1 MLLKKRIISPEPLI
15 RLNALTKMYTDHK
28 YMENIFET
36 NSQFNFEQIRLTSPS
51 AMIGGNHMIKF
62 LVKDLPL
69 YIQPP
74 RCKTKNGI
82 FKSGKR
88 YYSDLMFSHDN
99 EEFVQW
105 LEELEKYVCA
115 NIYSNREKWFDSN
128 MEQNDI
134 ENYFTP
140 PLKLYKS
147 GKFYL
152 VRVNAPYGLT
162 QTSLTIYNEA
172 EEKVDP
178 DSIEENSNVI
188 TILEVQG
195 VKCSSRSF
203 QLEFE
208 LKQMMLLNPTNIFD
222 KCILGESIKKPKEL
236 HEGSE
241 AIALETL
248 DVVESSEKEIVQEKQ
263 VEEEE
268 ETLDTSVKEDSV
280 VELETKSAESKSED
294 ENVLLEF
301 DLNLDK
307 VSDPEPLQIKPR
319 TDVYY
324 EMYKEAKRKARMAR
338 NLALSAYMEAKQIK
352 DTYKLEDLSDSDDS
366 DMEEPFL
373 TKEKENL

>member
-1 MLLKKRIISPEPLI
+1 M
-15 RLNALTKMYTDHK
+15 D
-28 YMENIFET
+28 NIFEP
-36 NSQFNFEQIRLTSPS
+36 NSKFNFEQVRLTSPS

-88 YYSDLMFSHDN
+88 YYSDLMFSQDN
-99 EEFVQW
+99 EEFIQW
-105 LEELEKYVCA
+105 LEELEKYVC
-115 NIYSNREKWFDSN
+115 NYIYSNREKWFDSD
-128 MEQNDI
+128 MEQHDI

-152 VRVNAPYGLT
+152 VRVNAPHGLT
-162 QTSLTIYNEA
+162 QTSLTIYNES

-208 LKQMMLLNPTNIFD
+208 MKQMMLLNPTNIFD
-222 KCILGESIKKPKEL
+222 KCILGESVKKSK
-236 HEGSE
+236 
-241 AIALETL
+241 
-248 DVVESSEKEIVQEKQ
+248 ESSEEPEKDEKDEKEETTCLENSGQEVVHDKEI
-263 VEEEE
+263 E
-268 ETLDTSVKEDSV
+268 ETLDTSPV
-280 VELETKSAESKSED
+280 VEPIPESTESKTED
-294 ENVLLEF
+294 ENILFEF

-307 VSDPEPLQIKPR
+307 VLDPEPLQIKPR

-324 EMYKEAKRKARMAR
+324 EMYREAKRKARMAR

-352 DTYKLEDLSDSDDS
+352 DTYKLEDITDSDDS
-366 DMEEPFL
+366 DTEESFFP
-373 TKEKENL
+373 KEKENL

>member
-1 MLLKKRIISPEPLI
+1 M
-15 RLNALTKMYTDHK
+15 D
-28 YMENIFET
+28 NIFEP
-36 NSQFNFEQIRLTSPS
+36 NSKFNFEQVRLTSPS

-99 EEFVQW
+99 EEFIQW
-105 LEELEKYVCA
+105 LEELEKYVC
-115 NIYSNREKWFDSN
+115 NYIYSNREKWFDSD
-128 MEQNDI
+128 MEKHDI

-152 VRVNAPYGLT
+152 VRVNAPHGLT
-162 QTSLTIYNEA
+162 QTSLTIYNES

-208 LKQMMLLNPTNIFD
+208 IKQMMLLNPTNIFD
-222 KCILGESIKKPKEL
+222 KCILGESTKKSKDS
-236 HEGSE
+236 SE
-241 AIALETL
+241 EPEEPLETST
-248 DVVESSEKEIVQEKQ
+248 ESEEIQEKGT
-263 VEEEE
+263 E
-268 ETLDTSVKEDSV
+268 ETLDSSPKEEAV
-280 VELETKSAESKSED
+280 VETVESTNEE
-294 ENVLLEF
+294 ENILFEF

-307 VSDPEPLQIKPR
+307 VLDPEPLQIKPR

-352 DTYKLEDLSDSDDS
+352 DTYKLEDVTDSDDS
-366 DMEEPFL
+366 DTDESFL
-373 TKEKENL
+373 SKEKENL

>member
-1 MLLKKRIISPEPLI
+1 
-15 RLNALTKMYTDHK
+15 
-28 YMENIFET
+28 
-36 NSQFNFEQIRLTSPS
+36 
-51 AMIGGNHMIKF
+51 
-62 LVKDLPL
+62 
-69 YIQPP
+69 
-74 RCKTKNGI
+74 
-82 FKSGKR
+82 
-88 YYSDLMFSHDN
+88 
-99 EEFVQW
+99 
-105 LEELEKYVCA
+105 
-115 NIYSNREKWFDSN
+115 

-152 VRVNAPYGLT
+152 VRVNAPHGLT
-162 QTSLTIYNEA
+162 QTSLNIYNES

-178 DSIEENSNVI
+178 DSIEENSNII

-208 LKQMMLLNPTNIFD
+208 MKQMMLLNPTNIFD
-222 KCILGESIKKPKEL
+222 KCILGESVKKPKEV
-236 HEGSE
+236 EVPE
-241 AIALETL
+241 VVDPPLETL
-248 DVVESSEKEIVQEKQ
+248 EEEKEETNKENEEK
-263 VEEEE
+263 EEEETNKESKEKEEEETNKESKEKEKDKE
-268 ETLDTSVKEDSV
+268 ETLDTSSKEEPEV
-280 VELETKSAESKSED
+280 ETKESSNED
-294 ENVLLEF
+294 ENILFEF

-352 DTYKLEDLSDSDDS
+352 DTYKLEDLTDSDDS
-366 DMEEPFL
+366 DTEESFF
-373 TKEKENL
+373 TKQKENL

>member
-1 MLLKKRIISPEPLI
+1 M
-15 RLNALTKMYTDHK
+15 D
-28 YMENIFET
+28 NIFEP
-36 NSQFNFEQIRLTSPS
+36 NSKFDFEQIRLTSPS

-88 YYSDLMFSHDN
+88 YYSDLMFSQDN
-99 EEFVQW
+99 EEFIQW
-105 LEELEKYVCA
+105 LEELEKYVC
-115 NIYSNREKWFDSN
+115 NYIYSNREKWFDSD
-128 MEQNDI
+128 MEKHDV

-152 VRVNAPYGLT
+152 VRVNAPHGLT
-162 QTSLTIYNEA
+162 QTSLTIYNES

-208 LKQMMLLNPTNIFD
+208 MKQMMLLNPTNIFD
-222 KCILGESIKKPKEL
+222 KCIIGESIKKPKDEL
-236 HEGSE
+236 EEPEKDETIS
-241 AIALETL
+241 LENSQGE
-248 DVVESSEKEIVQEKQ
+248 VVQDKDT
-263 VEEEE
+263 E
-268 ETLDTSVKEDSV
+268 ETLDASVKEETT
-280 VELETKSAESKSED
+280 VEPLESIESKNED
-294 ENVLLEF
+294 ENILFEF

-307 VSDPEPLQIKPR
+307 VSDQEPLQIKPR

-352 DTYKLEDLSDSDDS
+352 DTYKLQDITDSDDS
-366 DMEEPFL
+366 DTEESFL
-373 TKEKENL
+373 SKEKENL

>member
-1 MLLKKRIISPEPLI
+1 
-15 RLNALTKMYTDHK
+15 MYTDHK
-28 YMENIFET
+28 YMENIFEP
-36 NSQFNFEQIRLTSPS
+36 NSKFNFEQIRLTSPS

-99 EEFVQW
+99 EEFIQW
-105 LEELEKYVCA
+105 LEELEKYVC
-115 NIYSNREKWFDSN
+115 NYIYSNREKWFDSN
-128 MEQNDI
+128 MEQHDI

-162 QTSLTIYNEA
+162 QTSLNIYNES
-172 EEKVDP
+172 EEKVDS
-178 DSIEENSNVI
+178 DTIEENSNVI

-208 LKQMMLLNPTNIFD
+208 MKQMMLLNPTNIFD
-222 KCILGESIKKPKEL
+222 KCILGESIKKSKEFP
-236 HEGSE
+236 EGSE
-241 AIALETL
+241 NSDDPATISLET
-248 DVVESSEKEIVQEKQ
+248 SEDEKVQEKQ
-263 VEEEE
+263 VEAE
-268 ETLDTSVKEDSV
+268 ETLDASIKEESA
-280 VELETKSAESKSED
+280 VEVPPEPAESNSDD
-294 ENVLLEF
+294 ENVLFEF

-352 DTYKLEDLSDSDDS
+352 DTYKLEDLTDSDDS
-366 DMEEPFL
+366 DTEDSFFP
-373 TKEKENL
+373 KEKENL

>member
-1 MLLKKRIISPEPLI
+1 M
-15 RLNALTKMYTDHK
+15 D
-28 YMENIFET
+28 NIFEP
-36 NSQFNFEQIRLTSPS
+36 NSKFDFEQIRLTSPS

-88 YYSDLMFSHDN
+88 YYSDLMFSQDN
-99 EEFVQW
+99 EEFIQW
-105 LEELEKYVCA
+105 LEELEKYVC
-115 NIYSNREKWFDSN
+115 NYIYSNREKWFDSD
-128 MEQNDI
+128 MEKHDV

-152 VRVNAPYGLT
+152 VRVNAPHGLA
-162 QTSLTIYNEA
+162 QTSLNIYNES
-172 EEKVDP
+172 EEKLDP

-208 LKQMMLLNPTNIFD
+208 MKQMMLLNPTNIFD

-236 HEGSE
+236 SE
-241 AIALETL
+241 DPEKDETISLENSQQEVL
-248 DVVESSEKEIVQEKQ
+248 RDKET
-263 VEEEE
+263 E
-268 ETLDTSVKEDSV
+268 ETLDTLVKEEV
-280 VELETKSAESKSED
+280 ALEPTSESTASIESGNED
-294 ENVLLEF
+294 ENILFEF

-307 VSDPEPLQIKPR
+307 VSDSEPLQIKPR

-352 DTYKLEDLSDSDDS
+352 DTYKLEDITDSDDS
-366 DMEEPFL
+366 DTEESFL
-373 TKEKENL
+373 SKEKENL

>member
-1 MLLKKRIISPEPLI
+1 M
-15 RLNALTKMYTDHK
+15 D
-28 YMENIFET
+28 NIFEP
-36 NSQFNFEQIRLTSPS
+36 NSKFNFEQIRLTSPS

-99 EEFVQW
+99 EEFIQW

-115 NIYSNREKWFDSN
+115 NIYSNREKWFDSD
-128 MEQNDI
+128 MEQHDI

-152 VRVNAPYGLT
+152 VRVNAPHGLT
-162 QTSLTIYNEA
+162 QTSLTIYNES

-178 DSIEENSNVI
+178 DAIEENSNVI

-208 LKQMMLLNPTNIFD
+208 MKQMMLLNPTNIFD

-236 HEGSE
+236 SEGTEGTEGSE
-241 AIALETL
+241 EPAAIALEAS
-248 DVVESSEKEIVQEKQ
+248 DVLETPEEEKVQEKQ
-263 VEEEE
+263 AEES
-268 ETLDTSVKEDSV
+268 LDASVKEESA
-280 VELETKSAESKSED
+280 VEPTSESKSED

-366 DMEEPFL
+366 DTEESFF

>member
-1 MLLKKRIISPEPLI
+1 
-15 RLNALTKMYTDHK
+15 
-28 YMENIFET
+28 
-36 NSQFNFEQIRLTSPS
+36 
-51 AMIGGNHMIKF
+51 
-62 LVKDLPL
+62 
-69 YIQPP
+69 
-74 RCKTKNGI
+74 
-82 FKSGKR
+82 
-88 YYSDLMFSHDN
+88 
-99 EEFVQW
+99 
-105 LEELEKYVCA
+105 
-115 NIYSNREKWFDSN
+115 
-128 MEQNDI
+128 MEQHDI

-162 QTSLTIYNEA
+162 QTSLNIYNES

-178 DSIEENSNVI
+178 DTIEENSNVI

-208 LKQMMLLNPTNIFD
+208 MKQMMLLNPTNIFD

-236 HEGSE
+236 PEMSE
-241 AIALETL
+241 DSDEPAAVSLET
-248 DVVESSEKEIVQEKQ
+248 SEDEKVQEKQ
-263 VEEEE
+263 VEAE
-268 ETLDTSVKEDSV
+268 ETLDASTKEESV
-280 VELETKSAESKSED
+280 VEVPPEPSESKSED
-294 ENVLLEF
+294 ENVLFEF

-352 DTYKLEDLSDSDDS
+352 DTYKLEDLTDSDDS
-366 DMEEPFL
+366 DTEDSFFP
-373 TKEKENL
+373 KEKENL

>member
-1 MLLKKRIISPEPLI
+1 MI
-15 RLNALTKMYTDHK
+15 RLNTLTKMSTDDK
-28 YMENIFET
+28 YMDNIFEP
-36 NSQFNFEQIRLTSPS
+36 NSKFNFEQIRLTSPA

-99 EEFVQW
+99 EEFIQW
-105 LEELEKYVCA
+105 LEELEKYVCS
-115 NIYSNREKWFDSN
+115 NIYSNREKWFDSD

-178 DSIEENSNVI
+178 DTIEENSNVI

-208 LKQMMLLNPTNIFD
+208 MKQMMLLNPTNIFD
-222 KCILGESIKKPKEL
+222 KCILGESVKKPKESP
-236 HEGSE
+236 EVEDNST
-241 AIALETL
+241 AIALETS
-248 DVVESSEKEIVQEKQ
+248 EEEKIQEKESET
-263 VEEEE
+263 E
-268 ETLDTSVKEDSV
+268 ETLDTSVKEELSV
-280 VELETKSAESKSED
+280 EPPAELTESKLED
-294 ENVLLEF
+294 ENILLEF

-352 DTYKLEDLSDSDDS
+352 DTYKLEDLTDSDDS
-366 DMEEPFL
+366 DTEDPL
-373 TKEKENL
+373 SLKENL

>member
-1 MLLKKRIISPEPLI
+1 MI
-15 RLNALTKMYTDHK
+15 RLNALTKMYTDDK
-28 YMENIFET
+28 YMDNIFEP
-36 NSQFNFEQIRLTSPS
+36 NSKFNFEQIRLTSPA

-82 FKSGKR
+82 FKTGKR
-88 YYSDLMFSHDN
+88 YYSDLVFSQDN
-99 EEFVQW
+99 EEFIQW
-105 LEELEKYVCA
+105 LEELEKYVCRC
-115 NIYSNREKWFDSN
+115 IYSNREKWFDSD
-128 MEQNDI
+128 MEQHDI

-147 GKFYL
+147 GKLYL
-152 VRVNAPYGLT
+152 VRVNAPHGLT
-162 QTSLTIYNEA
+162 QTSLNIYNES

-178 DSIEENSNVI
+178 DSIEENSNII

-208 LKQMMLLNPTNIFD
+208 MKQMMLLNPTNIFD
-222 KCILGESIKKPKEL
+222 KCILGDSVKKPKEV
-236 HEGSE
+236 EVQE
-241 AIALETL
+241 VVDAPLETL
-248 DVVESSEKEIVQEKQ
+248 DEETNKENKEKEETNKENKEKEETNQENK
-263 VEEEE
+263 EKDKE
-268 ETLDTSVKEDSV
+268 ETLDTSPKEEPV
-280 VELETKSAESKSED
+280 AETQESKNED
-294 ENVLLEF
+294 ENILFEF

-352 DTYKLEDLSDSDDS
+352 DTYKLEDLTDSDDS
-366 DMEEPFL
+366 DTEDSFFS
-373 TKEKENL
+373 KQKENL